1 MATTP
6 KSYVSLAESGEL
18 KNNDNH
24 IPNVSM
30 GSRTASPT
38 PSEDV
43 LPYGHQYSHSIAIPS
58 TTNLNRINRLLHDS
72 AKGKQTK
79 RKQTKRKPTK
89 HKPTKRN
96 PIKRKPTKRKPRKS
110 KPKKRTKRRRNKQAR
125 GS

>member
-79 RKQTKRKPTK
+79 RKQTKR
-89 HKPTKRN
+89 N